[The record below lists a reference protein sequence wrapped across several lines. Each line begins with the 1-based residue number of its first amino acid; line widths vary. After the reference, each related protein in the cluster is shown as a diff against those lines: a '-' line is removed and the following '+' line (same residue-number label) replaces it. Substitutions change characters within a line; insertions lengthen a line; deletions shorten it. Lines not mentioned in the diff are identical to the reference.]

1 MFSLF
6 KRFFFSKTY
15 ARMIFS
21 ITSDRVIIKWLLV
34 DKMDRQS
41 EDDNK
46 VEEASEISALTI
58 TSLEYSLQM
67 I

>member
-1 MFSLF
+1 
-6 KRFFFSKTY
+6 
-15 ARMIFS
+15 MIFS